1 MNEWQGRRPGTDAI
15 EATSGAAFRGLL
27 LAKSLQAATMDRM
40 SSPASIAATYVLK
53 VYDQRSLLTTIEFSR
68 PTILGRQR
76 QGEGP
81 PFTCIPTGEVQRLV
95 IAPSQ
100 EVTISREHLK
110 IAPHG
115 DGQVELTNIN
125 DKNIVGLAEGQML
138 QPGQTR
144 VVPLPAVCVV
154 GHRVIRVEAA
164 ATHEHNLQS
173 LARPAMAPGQNSSIF
188 STANLQPL
196 SAGRQGGRITDSE
209 LLAWLQASM
218 EVFQCAAASAEFLPK
233 STEAALRMV
242 GLDATAVVL
251 REAGDWKIASVAHRP
266 DRVNPDTWRPSRT
279 MLDRVLTE
287 PRTFFN
293 IPRMVGID
301 HTALLLRD
309 GDDWKV
315 ASANSTGATASDPR
329 QTMLNRVVA
338 EPRTLTGTPRTSQFD
353 SGQIGMQSL
362 VATPILDSAGQVLG
376 VLYGER
382 RAYEREKLKEP
393 ITELEA
399 KLFELLAYGVASG
412 LARMDQERKLIAE
425 RVRFEQFF
433 TPELARL
440 MQEQGESMMA
450 PRDAEITVLF
460 CDIKAFS
467 RISAGMGAAIAMEW
481 LGDVL
486 SMLSDC
492 VAEFDG
498 VLVDYSGD
506 ALEAIW
512 GAPLTID
519 DHAAQAC
526 RAALRMRC
534 GLPEINQRWQ
544 ARLGETTEV
553 SIGINSGLAQ
563 VGNIGSKRKF
573 KYGALGT
580 TVNLAS
586 RVQGAT
592 KHLGV
597 PLLVTQPTA
606 SRLSENFQVRRLCQ
620 VRTINIDE
628 PVELYELS
636 NGLHPRWHELKKR
649 YEEALGLFEQNKF
662 YDAMAQLG
670 ALVAEFPQD
679 EPTRRLLQRNVV
691 CLSQPPEKFDR
702 VWTLDSK

>member
-1 MNEWQGRRPGTDAI
+1 
-15 EATSGAAFRGLL
+15 
-27 LAKSLQAATMDRM
+27 MDRM
-40 SSPASIAATYVLK
+40 SSPLSIAVPYVLK
-53 VYDQRSLLTTIEFSR
+53 IYDQRSLLTTIELSR
-68 PTILGRQR
+68 PTIVGRQR

-81 PFTCIPTGEVQRLV
+81 PFTCVPGSESQRLV

-100 EVTISREHLK
+100 EVTISREHLR
-110 IAPHG
+110 ISPHG
-115 DGQVELTNIN
+115 PTQVEFTNIN
-125 DKNIVGLAEGQML
+125 EKNVVGLAEGQML
-138 QPGQTR
+138 QPGQSR
-144 VVPLPAVCVV
+144 VIDLPATCVV
-154 GHRVIRVEAA
+154 GHRVLRVEAA
-164 ATHEHNLQS
+164 AAPEDNLQS
-173 LARPAMAPGQNSSIF
+173 LARPAQAPGRGSSILA
-188 STANLQPL
+188 TGNLQPL
-196 SAGRQGGRITDSE
+196 GAGRQGGRITDAE
-209 LLAWLQASM
+209 LLTWLQASM
-218 EVFQCAAASAEFLPK
+218 EVFQCAASSAEFLPK

-251 REAGDWKIASVAHRP
+251 REGDDWKVASVAHRP
-266 DRVNPDTWRPSRT
+266 DRVDPATWKPSRS

-293 IPRMVGID
+293 VPRMVGVE

-315 ASANSTGATASDPR
+315 ASTNSPLVPASDPR
-329 QTMLNRVVA
+329 QTMVQRAVA
-338 EPRTLTGTPRTSQFD
+338 EPQGLTGPSRPPLLD
-353 SGQIGMQSL
+353 SGRIGMQSL
-362 VATPILDSAGQVLG
+362 VATPILSSAGQVLG

-382 RAYEREKLKEP
+382 RAYERDKLKEP
-393 ITELEA
+393 ISELEA

-412 LARMDQERKLIAE
+412 LARMDQEQKLIAE

-440 MQEQGESMMA
+440 MQEQGEAMLA
-450 PRDAEITVLF
+450 PRDANISVLF
-460 CDIKAFS
+460 CDIKGFS
-467 RISAGMGAAIAMEW
+467 RISAEQGAAVAMEW
-481 LGDVL
+481 LRDVL

-512 GAPLTID
+512 GAPLTIE
-519 DHAAQAC
+519 DHAVQAC

-534 GLPEINQRWQ
+534 CLPEVNQQWQ
-544 ARLGETTEV
+544 ARLGEATEV
-553 SIGINSGLAQ
+553 SIGVNSGLAQ
-563 VGNIGSKRKF
+563 VGNIGSRRKF

-597 PLLVTQPTA
+597 PLLVTRATA
-606 SRLSENFQVRRLCQ
+606 TGLPENFQVRRLCL

-636 NGLHPRWHELKKR
+636 NGMHPRWLELKRR
-649 YEEALGLFEQNKF
+649 YEDALTLFEQAKF
-662 YDAMAQLG
+662 FDAMAQLG
-670 ALVAEFPQD
+670 GLISEFPQD
-679 EPTRRLLQRNVV
+679 EPTRRLLQRNVQ
-691 CLSQPPEKFDR
+691 CLSQPPDKFDR
-702 VWTLDSK
+702 VWTFDSK